1 MGASDLAM
9 STVEKVF
16 QIIEQV
22 VSHQEKGL
30 SFSGVVSRTNF
41 PKASTHRILKSLVGM
56 GYLRF
61 DDEIGRYFGGLK
73 LSFLGSEVTAHF
85 DLKQYVRPQ
94 LLKLQAETKHPCHLG
109 IRSGNV
115 GVYLDKIESSR
126 PFGIKLFSDV
136 GRSFP
141 LHCTAMGKVLLAALD
156 PRKRKEI
163 LSGKL
168 EPFTLKT
175 ITDPAILER
184 ELKKIRRCGYA
195 VDREE
200 ITRGIMCVA
209 APVQSDEGEIVAAVS
224 ATFPAYIDK
233 ERGIASEIQAVTRCA
248 AAVTD
253 LLKGKD
259 G

>member
-1 MGASDLAM
+1 MARLPAM
-9 STVEKVF
+9 STVEKAF

-30 SFSGVVSRTNF
+30 LFSDVVSKTAL
-41 PKASTHRILKSLVGM
+41 PKASTHRILKSLVRL

-61 DDEIGRYFGGLK
+61 EEETGRYFGDLK
-73 LSFLGSEVTAHF
+73 LSFLGSEVTSHF
-85 DLKQYVRPQ
+85 DLKHYVRPH

-115 GVYLDKIESSR
+115 GVYLDKIESPT
-126 PFGIKLFSDV
+126 PFGIKLFSGV

-141 LHCTAMGKVLLAALD
+141 LHCTAMGKVLLAFLD

-163 LSGKL
+163 LPAKL
-168 EPFTLKT
+168 EPFTLNT
-175 ITDPAILER
+175 IAEPAALER
-184 ELKKIRRCGYA
+184 ELKKVRRCGYA

-209 APVQSDEGEIVAAVS
+209 APVSGPEGDIVAAISV
-224 ATFPAYIDK
+224 TFPAYIEK
-233 ERGIASEIQAVTRCA
+233 EPGIAKEIGAVTRCA
-248 AAVTD
+248 SAVTA
-253 LLKGKD
+253 LLKGL
-259 G
+259 GG